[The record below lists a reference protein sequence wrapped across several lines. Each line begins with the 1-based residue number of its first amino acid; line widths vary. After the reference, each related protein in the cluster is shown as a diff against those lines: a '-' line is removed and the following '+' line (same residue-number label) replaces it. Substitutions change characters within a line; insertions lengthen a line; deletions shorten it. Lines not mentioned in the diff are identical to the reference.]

1 MDNDTIRY
9 LRSYGM
15 YYAMTQEEIDAWD
28 KREEMLTHAYL
39 SLVNRRDSFPLI
51 KLLEDN
57 D

>member
-39 SLVNRRDSFPLI
+39 SLVNRRDSLPVR